1 MSLGLAWEAVDQ
13 SCGASLTSSPSVL
26 PWAIFLPVPQL
37 MPFFP
42 SVSRLP
48 NKLSNDPSIGI
59 FVGAGK
65 ERRQLISVS

>member
-1 MSLGLAWEAVDQ
+1 
-13 SCGASLTSSPSVL
+13 
-26 PWAIFLPVPQL
+26 

-65 ERRQLISVS
+65 ERRQLISVSWHDVVNLEGISKVEE

>member
-1 MSLGLAWEAVDQ
+1 M
-13 SCGASLTSSPSVL
+13 L

-48 NKLSNDPSIGI
+48 NKLSNDSSIGI

-65 ERRQLISVS
+65 ERRQLISVSWHDVVNLEGISKVEE